1 MMYFHVSELKKKSDA
16 ELLHLFYKGYQNAIT
31 ILLARYKKQIC
42 YHIYSYVK
50 SKEITEDIY
59 QDIIC
64 KVLLHL
70 KNKAYNEQGKFFPW
84 LMKIAKNQI
93 IDYYRIHKNKKHIAC
108 ITNNDNEET
117 CIFDILETEHLETTN
132 VSANIENSE
141 SIQKNKKIIKQ
152 LINKLPTEQKEVLIL
167 RMYYDMSF
175 KEIADFSKV
184 SINTSL
190 GRMRY
195 ALMNLKKMIE
205 KQSLQ
210 NELLCG

>member
-1 MMYFHVSELKKKSDA
+1 MYFHVSELKKKSDA
-16 ELLHLFYKGYQNAIT
+16 ELLHLFHEGYQNAIA
-31 ILLARYKKQIC
+31 ILLARYKKKIC
-42 YHIYSYVK
+42 YHIYSHVK

-84 LMKIAKNQI
+84 LMKIAKNQV
-93 IDYYRIHKNKKHIAC
+93 IDYYRVHKNKKHIAY
-108 ITNNDNEET
+108 ITHNDNEET
-117 CIFDILETEHLETTN
+117 CIFDILETTHLETTP
-132 VSANIENSE
+132 APLNIENTE